1 MKTAAPPADRRYDG
15 PLERLDDVTLRIPR
29 TARPGMLVDGLI
41 FADER
46 LEPLLRGDRA
56 AEQVANVAFLPG
68 IQMASLAM
76 PDIHWGYG
84 FCIGGVCGTDPAAGG
99 VVSPGGVGYD
109 INCGVRLVRT
119 NLTLADARPLI
130 VPLVNQLMRD
140 IPVGVGQ
147 GGSRVFPPDEL
158 RRLMREGVPSLERLG
173 LATADDVACT
183 EAEGCVGGAMPE
195 LVGERALARG
205 ADQCGTVGAGNH
217 FIEVQVVDRVAD
229 ERVAAAFGLHAG
241 QICVL
246 IHSGSRGL
254 GYQVCDDNLRALR
267 EAPAKYGI
275 TLPDR
280 QLVCAPIESPEGAAY
295 LGAMRAAAN
304 YAFCNRQLLMW
315 QVREVFA
322 RIFGKPREALGM
334 TLLYDVAH
342 NMAKLEDHVVA
353 GVKKPVCV
361 HRKGATRAFPA
372 GHHDIPTRYREVGQ
386 PVIIPGD
393 MGRASWVLV
402 GGPRS
407 LERSFGT
414 TCHGAG
420 RCLSRTAATK
430 AAKGRDIRRELER
443 AGVIAR
449 SRSRGGLAEEQPAAY
464 KDVDVV
470 VDVVHRA
477 GLSLKVARLTP
488 LGVIKG

>member
-1 MKTAAPPADRRYDG
+1 MTQASERSFTG
-15 PLERLDDVTLRIPR
+15 PLEPVDDCTWRIPKSYK
-29 TARPGMLVDGLI
+29 TGMLVDGLI
-41 FADER
+41 FGDER
-46 LEPLLRGDRA
+46 LIPLLRSDRA
-56 AEQVANVAFLPG
+56 PEQVANVAFLPG
-68 IQMASLAM
+68 IQQASLAM

-84 FCIGGVCGTDPAAGG
+84 FCIGGVCATDPAAGG

-119 NLTLADARPLI
+119 SLTLADVQPVLTQ
-130 VPLVNQLMRD
+130 LVDQMIRD

-147 GGSRVFPPDEL
+147 GGNFVFSPDEL
-158 RRLMREGVPSLERLG
+158 RSLMREGVPFLARQG
-173 LATADDVACT
+173 LATADDIACT
-183 EAEGCVGGAMPE
+183 EAEGCIPGACPE
-195 LVGERALARG
+195 YVSERALARG
-205 ADQCGTVGAGNH
+205 ADQCGTVGAGHH
-217 FIEVQVVDRVAD
+217 FLEVQVVDRVGND
-229 ERVAAAFGLHAG
+229 PVAASFGLHAG

-254 GYQVCDDNLRALR
+254 GYQVCDDALR
-267 EAPAKYGI
+267 TLRDAPAKYGFN
-275 TLPDR
+275 LPDR
-280 QLVCAPIESPEGAAY
+280 QLVCAPVESPEGQHY

-315 QVREVFA
+315 HVRQVFA
-322 RIFGKPREALGM
+322 RIFGRSWEALDM
-334 TLLYDVAH
+334 HLLYDVAH
-342 NMAKLEDHVVA
+342 NMAKIEEHTVA
-353 GVKKPVCV
+353 GDRKDVCV

-372 GHHDIPTRYREVGQ
+372 GHHDIPERYRHTGQ

-402 GGPRS
+402 GGPRA

-430 AAKGRDIRRELER
+430 AARGRNIRDELLKQS
-443 AGVIAR
+443 GVVARCR
-449 SRSRGGLAEEQPAAY
+449 SREGLAEEQPAAY
-464 KDVDVV
+464 KDVDIV

-477 GLSLKVARLTP
+477 GLSLKVARLKP

>member
-1 MKTAAPPADRRYDG
+1 MPDTGDTTDRSYTG
-15 PLERLDDVTLRIPR
+15 PLERVDDCTWRIPR
-29 TARPGMLVDGLI
+29 SSKPGMLVDGLI

-46 LEPLLRGDRA
+46 LVPLLRSDRA
-56 AEQVANVAFLPG
+56 AEQVANVACLPG
-68 IQMASLAM
+68 IQTASLAM

-84 FCIGGVCGTDPAAGG
+84 FCIGGVCATDPAGGG

-119 NLTLADARPLI
+119 NLFLADVQPL
-130 VPLVNQLMRD
+130 VRQLVNQLIRD
-140 IPVGVGQ
+140 VPVGVGQ
-147 GGSRVFPPDEL
+147 GGRHVFSPAEL
-158 RRLMREGVPSLERLG
+158 RRLMAEGVPYLADRG
-173 LATADDVACT
+173 LATADDVACA
-183 EAEGCVGGAMPE
+183 EAEGCIGGAVPE
-195 LVGERALARG
+195 SVSERALARG

-217 FIEVQVVDRVAD
+217 FIEVQVVDRIEDSRA
-229 ERVAAAFGLHAG
+229 AAAFGLAAG

-254 GYQVCDDNLRALR
+254 GYQVCDDALR
-267 EAPAKYGI
+267 SLRDAPARYGI
-275 TLPDR
+275 ALPDR
-280 QLVCAPIESPEGAAY
+280 QLVCAPVESPEGRHY

-322 RIFGKPREALGM
+322 RVLAKPWESLGM

-342 NMAKLEDHVVA
+342 NMAKIEEHSVA
-353 GVKKPVCV
+353 GTTRAVCV

-372 GHHDIPTRYREVGQ
+372 GHPEVPDRYRDVGQ

-402 GGPRS
+402 GGPRA

-430 AAKGRDIRRELER
+430 LARGRNIEHELER
-443 AGVIAR
+443 QGVVARCR
-449 SRSRGGLAEEQPAAY
+449 SREGLAEEQPAAY

-477 GLSLKVARLTP
+477 GLSSKVARLRP